1 MRLGMSLLAIA
12 LLNCQRASETP
23 TSLVGATIQPSAAEL
38 DKETIIIARMGGE
51 NWNDL
56 LTIEIWPSN
65 RVVAAH
71 YRGQDMSTPVAR
83 EVLPMREADIER
95 VRQMLWRLRPD

>member
-1 MRLGMSLLAIA
+1 MRLGMSFLAIA
-12 LLNCQRASETP
+12 LLGCQRASEMP
-23 TSLVGATIQPSAAEL
+23 TSLVGATIRPSSAEL
-38 DKETIIIARMGGE
+38 HKETLIIARMGGD

-56 LTIEIWPSN
+56 LNVEIWPSN

-71 YRGQDMSTPVAR
+71 YRGQDRSTPVAH
-83 EVLPMREADIER
+83 EDLPMREADIER